1 MSDYKFIYVSAKAL
15 VSAELTTGASIK
27 SLEVTMSQLLQCAS
41 DKERHVECRT
51 HALNILRALFR
62 HAPLAE
68 HVAPYISEG
77 VIVALSGFRGKTW
90 AVSKLSLFFPVVRA
104 PPQVHMTSLFPGKKF
119 SYSAF

>member
-1 MSDYKFIYVSAKAL
+1 MNHIKNYKFVIFVSSWKAL

-27 SLEVTMSQLLQCAS
+27 SLEVTMSELLQCAS

-62 HAPLAE
+62 HAPLAD

-90 AVSKLSLFFPVVRA
+90 AVSKLHLFF
-104 PPQVHMTSLFPGKKF
+104 QLSLHLLK
-119 SYSAF
+119 YM